1 MKVKKYLS
9 VFAVVCAGALT
20 LAGCSDYDNGYNEA
34 AIKFQEEFK
43 NTFGD
48 IDPEQDWNAA
58 ERATVTVN
66 TQTSSNIKIYALRGS
81 EYTLVGDYKG
91 VNGTQM
97 LGVDVIEGTRNL
109 LVSDGRTAQKCIPGD
124 VVVFN
129 SMNTRTTHE
138 TTGGFI
144 EVTKLWGPVD
154 DLGDGKTYQK
164 YRFSTEAEAKQAVD
178 EKTGIVAQ
186 GKVNLHRVINNFS
199 YVSNGPFIIYPYYW
213 YTAAG
218 NTVGIYY
225 YDENDLDGNG
235 NPKIKTVP
243 VYTIKENNNGQDP
256 ELYYENIVNVDDR
269 EIWNEASANVYANV
283 DNSWKDDDHK
293 LWPDNWSVD
302 NGVGKAKFHYNGW
315 SNESGPVGNSTR
327 TSYDGSGMT
336 VPFTE
341 YWVGSGT
348 LTPGT
353 LWREITGLTPGAEY
367 RVEVQTRLWK
377 ENGGSSYPSGVYFFV
392 ERDGNKVA
400 INQDKDEDGV
410 PCYKTKTSYTY
421 DGKTHAIVY
430 GKSSLKGK
438 ADDNGKLKIGF
449 IVNDGTDA
457 TWLAF
462 KDLKVFSR
470 KPQTEWESTN
480 GKESFGTI
488 TRGQGIKVDIPVG
501 TKFGMY
507 LYSEYNNGNHTYYSE
522 AELNT
527 ADKTNGLPENAT
539 YGYGKKYVGSGD
551 ITDKKNWVS
560 DSQLYPCYAST
571 FTVEGQM
578 FFGFEDWAYPEGSD
592 MDLNDVV
599 LAVSGLT
606 PTVINEDPTTSTWLL
621 ACEDL
626 GGTFDRDYN
635 DLVFK
640 VDYISGQTTAKVT
653 PLAAGGTLAS
663 YIFHVPESGSEQC
676 LGEIHQLFG
685 FEPAV
690 SGEYEAHNV
699 TGTSRGTEGQTVT
712 IEVPSDW
719 SMAYYSTDTY
729 GLPQTGE
736 TGDEVDAGYQNM
748 GGFEIRTLRKGTEA
762 IANASANWSN
772 ITALSSGASRIPA
785 PNRGEAPYIICLPY
799 SYIEANTPVGYD
811 TETFWAW
818 PREFMN
824 IDGCYLDFPKWV
836 SKHNTYGTWYENKK
850 DGAPTVD
857 DLKIQRP
864 RASALLPSQL
874 GHNQETI
881 YVVKNSSGYYDVNS
895 YEDLRA
901 NLTGLSSGALHYYYY
916 MHTWNQ
922 TEADKQVLNAND
934 HLSNEDPRTIV
945 VVQDADGTYEEGK
958 TIFKMVVTGA
968 AKVDANFQTRGQL
981 VVWNNQEIWDWNT
994 TGYAFESLTTGDKI
1008 KIETSLPSDATGQV
1022 TATLDE
1028 KHGTTGSIL
1037 SEATED
1043 GKKVFYFTAGP
1054 TYNTEVYIRINFAGD
1069 NKYNAANTTIRIKT
1083 VKSAR
1088 IVRFKY
1094 SDGGTWALTH
1104 GGSGELKL
1112 QSYSYNNKY
1121 QMWRLEAH
1129 GQDDKGHNLY
1139 AFYNLGARKYLRLRS
1154 ATDGHG
1160 DFESTYDTN
1169 NTPFYYFEIGDNN
1182 RLRVRE
1188 FCRTNQ
1194 EKYFGIEAAPSE
1206 NLTVFLDK
1214 TVSYQIINWEAVE
1227 DVDVNTIHYNTSN
1240 AKKRM

>member
-48 IDPEQDWNAA
+48 IDPEQDWNLA

-66 TQTSSNIKIYALRGS
+66 TQTTSNIKIYALRGN
-81 EYTLVGDYKG
+81 EYSIVGNYEG
-91 VNGTQM
+91 VNGTRM

-109 LVSDGRTAQKCIPGD
+109 IVTDGRTAQKCAPGD

-154 DLGDGKTYQK
+154 DLGDGKTYPM
-164 YRFSTEAEAKQAVD
+164 YRYSTAEEAKQAVD

-186 GKVNLHRVINNFS
+186 SKVNLHRVINNFS

-225 YDENDLDGNG
+225 YDENDLDENG

-243 VYTIKENNNGQDP
+243 VYTIKDNNSGEDP
-256 ELYYENIVNVDDR
+256 ELYYENIVNVDDGVFGIYNGNPR
-269 EIWNEASANVYANV
+269 RNPTQEGQPWSDGYV
-283 DNSWKDDDHK
+283 
-293 LWPDNWSVD
+293 WPDDWTVS
-302 NGVGKAKFHYNGW
+302 NGVTKDHFHYNTW
-315 SNESGPVGNSTR
+315 SNEANTGIESPYIEYYFQSQ
-327 TSYDGSGMT
+327 MT
-336 VPFTE
+336 A
-341 YWVGSGT
+341 GT
-348 LTPGT
+348 LS
-353 LWREITGLTPGAEY
+353 RKITGLTPGAEY

-377 ENGGSSYPSGVYFFV
+377 ENGGTNYPSGVDFFV
-392 ERDGNKVA
+392 ERAGNKVA

-410 PCYKTKTSYTY
+410 PCYKTKTPYNN
-421 DGKTHAIVY
+421 THAIVY

-438 ADDNGKLKIGF
+438 ADSNGELTVGF
-449 IVNDGTDA
+449 IVNDNSDA

-462 KDLKVFSR
+462 KDLTVYKR
-470 KPQTEWESTN
+470 KPEPRWESTN

-527 ADKTNGLPENAT
+527 ADKTNGLPEDNI

-551 ITDKKNWVS
+551 ITDKNNWVS

-663 YIFHVPESGSEQC
+663 YIFHGPESGSEQC
-676 LGEIHQLFG
+676 LGEFHQLFG

-719 SMAYYSTDTY
+719 SMAYYSTNTY
-729 GLPQTGE
+729 GTGE
-736 TGDEVDAGYQNM
+736 QSYHNM
-748 GGFEIRTLRKGTEA
+748 GGFEIRTLPKG
-762 IANASANWSN
+762 SDPVSN
-772 ITALSSGASRIPA
+772 SSSLETVTNLSSGVSRIPA
-785 PNRGEAPYIICLPY
+785 PDMGAAPYIICLPY

-874 GHNQETI
+874 GHDQETI

-895 YEDLRA
+895 YADLYA
-901 NLTGLSSGALHYYYY
+901 NLTGLSSGTLHYYYY

-922 TEADKQVLNAND
+922 READKQVLNAND

-958 TIFKMVVTGA
+958 TSFILKVSAAAAPKTDPTFGTIKKDPNNNWQNIEDYEEGSSSVDIQAGKRFWINCVLNNVWSDKYQGSGTFSVKSFDAGGTGS
-968 AKVDANFQTRGQL
+968 T
-981 VVWNNQEIWDWNT
+981 
-994 TGYAFESLTTGDKI
+994 YAQHEGKPGEYMI
-1008 KIETSLPSDATGQV
+1008 
-1022 TATLDE
+1022 
-1028 KHGTTGSIL
+1028 TTGSNVGGTITMVL
-1037 SEATED
+1037 S
-1043 GKKVFYFTAGP
+1043 FS
-1054 TYNTEVYIRINFAGD
+1054 GD
-1069 NKYNAANTTIRIKT
+1069 DQYNAKDITITINTTKTVKLVNNGLALSDVNGALQIKT
-1083 VKSAR
+1083 VTDDNQWTNFQKWR
-1088 IVRFKY
+1088 IIVAPNDQEFFY
-1094 SDGGTWALTH
+1094 LYNV
-1104 GGSGELKL
+1104 GSGRYLTFATK
-1112 QSYSYNNKY
+1112 
-1121 QMWRLEAH
+1121 
-1129 GQDDKGHNLY
+1129 DD
-1139 AFYNLGARKYLRLRS
+1139 
-1154 ATDGHG
+1154 
-1160 DFESTYDTN
+1160 
-1169 NTPFYYFEIGDNN
+1169 DNN
-1182 RLRVRE
+1182 GVKNGDVIWVSDPPTSSQGGKFRFDNDRLITKAKAIDGNKNWITDDNKKR
-1188 FCRTNQ
+1188 FLGSTNAWVDGTVIW
-1194 EKYFGIEAAPSE
+1194 YASLPANAITWTE
-1206 NLTVFLDK
+1206 NTL
-1214 TVSYQIINWEAVE
+1214 S
-1227 DVDVNTIHYNTSN
+1227 S
-1240 AKKRM
+1240 AKKR

>member
-48 IDPEQDWNAA
+48 IDPEQDWNLA

-66 TQTSSNIKIYALRGS
+66 TQTTSNIKIYALRGS

-129 SMNTRTTHE
+129 SMSTRTTHE

-144 EVTKLWGPVD
+144 EVTKLSGPVD

-551 ITDKKNWVS
+551 ITDKNNWVS

-663 YIFHVPESGSEQC
+663 YIFHVPERGSEQC

-719 SMAYYSTDTY
+719 SMAYYSTNTY
-729 GLPQTGE
+729 GLPQKGE

-901 NLTGLSSGALHYYYY
+901 NLTGVTSGTLSYFYIDTDGNERPLA
-916 MHTWNQ
+916 
-922 TEADKQVLNAND
+922 ADA
-934 HLSNEDPRTIV
+934 HLYNGGPRTIIV
-945 VVQDADGTYEEGK
+945 KQAEDGTYAAGETRFTLNISEAVAK
-958 TIFKMVVTGA
+958 TDPTF
-968 AKVDANFQTRGQL
+968 
-981 VVWNNQEIWDWNT
+981 
-994 TGYAFESLTTGDKI
+994 Y
-1008 KIETSLPSDATGQV
+1008 
-1022 TATLDE
+1022 TATMINWNYWTVTSGNRTIDL
-1028 KHGTTGSIL
+1028 
-1037 SEATED
+1037 
-1043 GKKVFYFTAGP
+1043 TAGEQLYVGCRL
-1054 TYNTEVYIRINFAGD
+1054 TENEVYNGSGTFS
-1069 NKYNAANTTIRIKT
+1069 
-1083 VKSAR
+1083 VKS
-1088 IVRFKY
+1088 F
-1094 SDGGTWALTH
+1094 SDGGTGSSYQVHDNDTRQYLVTTGSTAGGTITMVLHFSGDDQYNAKDITITINTTKTVKFIHNNLALSYVN
-1104 GGSGELKL
+1104 GSL
-1112 QSYSYNNKY
+1112 QMKTVTDDAAWTNFQK
-1121 QMWRLEAH
+1121 WRLISAN
-1129 GQDDKGHNLY
+1129 KGDGFYFLY
-1139 AFYNLGARKYLRLRS
+1139 NVGANKYLRIGETKNDAGKVSGYFVEWVDSPNKDAQQERFLLTSEGYLGSARRS
-1154 ATDGHG
+1154 QYGRYLGSTQSWEDGAVINSPDAQG
-1160 DFESTYDTN
+1160 N
-1169 NTPFYYFEIGDNN
+1169 
-1182 RLRVRE
+1182 
-1188 FCRTNQ
+1188 
-1194 EKYFGIEAAPSE
+1194 A
-1206 NLTVFLDK
+1206 
-1214 TVSYQIINWEAVE
+1214 IINWTIQ
-1227 DVDVNTIHYNTSN
+1227 NTAS